1 MHTFCHP
8 WVIFAYGG
16 TVWHQDQTSDG
27 FGSIPPR
34 NVTAERHRSDIQI
47 VGELVYLSSTIF
59 AGPPWEG
66 IKARVTRNA
75 GHPVSSDSNH
85 RHGAGTKRGN
95 GNNH

>member
-34 NVTAERHRSDIQI
+34 NVAAERHRLDIQI
-47 VGELVYLSSTIF
+47 AGELDS
-59 AGPPWEG
+59 G
-66 IKARVTRNA
+66 IYQARFLRDHPGKA
-75 GHPVSSDSNH
+75 
-85 RHGAGTKRGN
+85 
-95 GNNH
+95 